1 MRHYFSPGPP
11 ERQPAIE
18 YVPRPTSPH
27 VSLLAFHCCCCCKDT
42 ADILR
47 LPPPPSPSHSPSPP
61 SSSPVGK
68 LYLTSSAASP
78 RRHWYADGAD
88 NDIHCLRY
96 AQSSLGSHTAV
107 APQPALSDKLV
118 RVWKRTKSLHETGQE
133 LMARTGACQF
143 ENRRRYYSG
152 VLTPTRAEWK
162 ASKRRSP
169 SHLLMCYAA
178 PEPLELHP
186 VSQPVSQSSLSVR
199 LSVCLRR
206 L

>member
-1 MRHYFSPGPP
+1 MSR
-11 ERQPAIE
+11 
-18 YVPRPTSPH
+18 
-27 VSLLAFHCCCCCKDT
+27 SLLST
-42 ADILR
+42 AAAAARTPRIFSGY
-47 LPPPPSPSHSPSPP
+47 PPPPPTGPPSHSPSPP

-186 VSQPVSQSSLSVR
+186 VSQPVKPVCP
-199 LSVCLRR
+199 SVCLSAETLNRQHR
-206 L
+206 GLGGELSPAFNITDRAS